1 MKPSLKMRVANL
13 GTTAKVLGQ
22 AGIVRPYSP
31 VALARVLKAVT
42 AWGTGPA
49 GGFAALAARS
59 PDRVGLIDHPQRSLI
74 TPDRPGASGR
84 RG

>member
-13 GTTAKVLGQ
+13 GTTAKVLGE

-59 PDRVGLIDHPQRSLI
+59 PDRAACGRAHGPSATSIC
-74 TPDRPGASGR
+74 PGSATR
-84 RG
+84 